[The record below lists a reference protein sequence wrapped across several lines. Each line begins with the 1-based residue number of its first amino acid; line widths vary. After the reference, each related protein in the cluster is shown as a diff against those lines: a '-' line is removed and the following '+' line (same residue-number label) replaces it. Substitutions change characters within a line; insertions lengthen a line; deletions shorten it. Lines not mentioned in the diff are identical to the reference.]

1 MSKTKNILGYI
12 VTVKMETQK
21 VSYYFKY
28 KYQRN
33 GFIKHLD
40 EIGVEYIYT
49 EEKVSINNL
58 EIAG

>member
-1 MSKTKNILGYI
+1 MSKTKEIKGYI

-33 GFIKHLD
+33 GFTKHLD
-40 EIGVEYIYT
+40 EIGVDYIYT
-49 EEKVSINNL
+49 EEKVTIDEL
-58 EIAG
+58 GGK